1 MHLIADTNIVALAV
15 QRLRADGHN
24 IVYVGERDEDPGDS
38 AILSEA
44 HTTGRVL
51 LTKDHDLGTLVFRDH
66 APHAGILLI
75 DDLGSSDE
83 ETSLLLDLLGTWGPQ
98 LTAGAFVRA
107 GKWGSKIADN
117 PLA

>member
-15 QRLRADGHN
+15 QRLRVDGHN
-24 IVYVGERDEDPGDS
+24 VVYVGERHEDPGDG

-44 HTTGRVL
+44 HASGRVL
-51 LTKDHDLGTLVFRDH
+51 LTKDHDLGTLVFRNH
-66 APHAGILLI
+66 APHAGLLLI
-75 DDLGSSDE
+75 DDLGSPDE
-83 ETSLLLDLLGTWGPQ
+83 ETNLLLDLLAAWGPQ

-107 GKWGSKIADN
+107 GKWGSKTADN